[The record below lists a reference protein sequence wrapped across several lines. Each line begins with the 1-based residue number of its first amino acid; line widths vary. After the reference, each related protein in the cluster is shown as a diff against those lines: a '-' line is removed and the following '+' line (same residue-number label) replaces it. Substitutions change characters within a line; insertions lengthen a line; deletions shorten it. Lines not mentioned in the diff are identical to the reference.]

1 MDYPKRS
8 EKYSK
13 EYEATAN
20 PKMSRREKNAS
31 LYKEMSNEEIENFD
45 VNSNVKVL
53 DQNPREIDI
62 NKIREMLD
70 KKYREPEVS
79 KPLAKLDEEP
89 YKEVNLEETR
99 EYDINSILEAAK
111 DNKEVDYETERLKK
125 LRNTQMDI
133 LNNLDLNMPKVKEEE
148 KGSPE
153 EEKLRELIDTITL
166 KEEENKGL
174 DPLDLLKDLKGSENT
189 MVIPPVETPLMNNEV
204 KENKEEVKEED
215 KTKTNE
221 IDNSFY
227 TTSSVFTQSD
237 FDDFND
243 LKEDVE
249 STKTIIKVLIVV
261 VVIAFIVGIFFI
273 LNRVLGWGLF
283 GF

>member
-1 MDYPKRS
+1 MDYPRRT
-8 EKYSK
+8 EKYREEYDK
-13 EYEATAN
+13 EV
-20 PKMSRREKNAS
+20 PKMSRRERNAN

-45 VNSNVKVL
+45 VNSNVKIL
-53 DQNPREIDI
+53 DQNPHEIDI
-62 NKIREMLD
+62 AKIREMLD
-70 KKYREPEVS
+70 RKYREPEVS
-79 KPLAKLDEEP
+79 KPLAKVEDKT
-89 YKEVNLEETR
+89 YKEIDLEETR

-111 DNKEVDYETERLKK
+111 DKKEEDYEVDRLKK

-133 LNNLDLNMPKVKEEE
+133 LNNLDLNMPKVKEE
-148 KGSPE
+148 KSNSAE

-189 MVIPPVETPLMNNEV
+189 MVIPPVETPLMS
-204 KENKEEVKEED
+204 NKDE
-215 KTKTNE
+215 TKTGE

-227 TTSSVFTQSD
+227 TTSNVFTQSD

-249 STKTIIKVLIVV
+249 STKTIIKVLIAVV
-261 VVIAFIVGIFFI
+261 IIAFIVGVFFI